1 MVTLPP
7 EDTIVARADPL
18 PPIRLAEPFEALR
31 DAADQILTATG
42 VRPKIFLADLGARD
56 EFTARA
62 TFARNFFACGGIESL
77 DSDSIASAADTIAA
91 FKRSGTR
98 LACLCGSDDAYAREG
113 ENAAKALRA
122 AGASRIYLVGEPGT
136 RSGQLRP
143 AGVDAFIF
151 AGCDALSI
159 LRAALGVDAS
169 IR

>member
-1 MVTLPP
+1 MRHGTSSWRRLSPHHRRVVPSASSHVPLAFPLWHSHDALANIADVTR
-7 EDTIVARADPL
+7 T
-18 PPIRLAEPFEALR
+18 AL
-31 DAADQILTATG
+31 
-42 VRPKIFLADLGARD
+42 
-56 EFTARA
+56 
-62 TFARNFFACGGIESL
+62 
-77 DSDSIASAADTIAA
+77 AA

-136 RSGQLRP
+136 REGQLRA

-159 LRAALGVDAS
+159 LRAAHGVDAS

>member
-1 MVTLPP
+1 MFLPP
-7 EDTIVARADPL
+7 TCCR
-18 PPIRLAEPFEALR
+18 RLDVRPRFCLA
-31 DAADQILTATG
+31 ATG
-42 VRPKIFLADLGARD
+42 ARQKIFLADLGARD

-98 LACLCGSDDAYAREG
+98 LACLCGSDDAYAHEG

-159 LRAALGVDAS
+159 LRAAHDVDAS

>member
-1 MVTLPP
+1 MKL
-7 EDTIVARADPL
+7 RAGA
-18 PPIRLAEPFEALR
+18 LAVLVLGALGGPALLVSA
-31 DAADQILTATG
+31 DAA
-42 VRPKIFLADLGARD
+42 GA
-56 EFTARA
+56 A
-62 TFARNFFACGGIESL
+62 SL
-77 DSDSIASAADTIAA
+77 PSLPLVYTCTAADTIAA

-98 LACLCGSDDAYAREG
+98 LACLCGSDDAYARKG